1 MAEGRHKEEE
11 DKVRRTPISG
21 FGGLSAG
28 PRQDSGAV
36 LGPGQEPAT
45 GPGAGLKKRG
55 RRAIAQPQK
64 VEQEQAEREQQQHKP
79 WQDIKQEANHLTP
92 RQRTMGR
99 HRPTPRERTGPW
111 TN

>member
-1 MAEGRHKEEE
+1 MAEGHHKEEE

-21 FGGLSAG
+21 FGG

-36 LGPGQEPAT
+36 LGPGREAAT

-79 WQDIKQEANHLTP
+79 RQDIKQEANHLTP

-99 HRPTPRERTGPW
+99 HRPTPRERTGLW